1 MSAPTGE
8 TLVVIPTYNERES
21 LPGVLERLFKTLPE
35 VSVLVVDDGS
45 PDGTGLLADRLRER
59 HPSLS
64 VLHRDQKH
72 GLGPAY
78 IAGFEWGEAHGF
90 RYLVE
95 MDADG
100 SHLPEQLPHL
110 LAAAGENRLVLG
122 SRWVRGGTIVNWPW
136 YRSSLSHAASIYSR
150 LMLGLGQRD
159 VTSGYRVIPVTAL
172 RALRLDE
179 AASHGYCFQID
190 VLRRAVAAGLDVTEV
205 PITFVERENGR
216 SKMDL
221 SIIVEAVLRVTAWG
235 MQRMLPT
242 RR

>member
-1 MSAPTGE
+1 MNASAGE

-21 LPGVLERLFKTLPE
+21 LPGVLERLFGALPE

-45 PDGTGLLADRLRER
+45 PDGTGRLADQLRDQ
-59 HPSLS
+59 HPSLA
-64 VLHRDQKH
+64 VLHRRQKQ

-78 IAGFEWGEAHGF
+78 AAGFAWGDAHGF

-100 SHLPEQLPHL
+100 SHLPEQLPNL
-110 LAAAGENRLVLG
+110 LAAGGEGRLVLG

-136 YRSSLSHAASIYSR
+136 YRSALSHAASSYSR
-150 LMLGLGQRD
+150 LMLGLRQRD
-159 VTSGYRVIPVTAL
+159 VTSGFRVIPVTAL
-172 RALRLDE
+172 RPLRLE
-179 AASHGYCFQID
+179 ETASHGYCFQID
-190 VLRRAVAAGLDVTEV
+190 VLRRAVTAGLDVVEV
-205 PITFVERENGR
+205 PITFVERETGH

-221 SIIVEAVLRVTAWG
+221 SIIVEAVLRVTVWG
-235 MQRMLPT
+235 LQRMLPG